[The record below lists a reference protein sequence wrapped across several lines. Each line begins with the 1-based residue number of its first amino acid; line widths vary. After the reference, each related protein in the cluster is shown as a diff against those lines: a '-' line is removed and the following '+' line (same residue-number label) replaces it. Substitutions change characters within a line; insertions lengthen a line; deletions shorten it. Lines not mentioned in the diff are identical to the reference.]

1 MNVVSDKAFEAVLK
15 ESLLTREQFR
25 ILKGYDKKQMERHIA
40 SVYRSGFE
48 DGYEAAENRP
58 SDQMNVEWPDI
69 LQRIAEVKGVGEKL
83 LSAIDQHVREVFEDE
98 ID

>member
-15 ESLLTREQFR
+15 DSLLTREQFR

-58 SDQMNVEWPDI
+58 SDQTNVEWPDI
-69 LQRIAEVKGVGEKL
+69 LQRIAEVKGVGQRL

-98 ID
+98 ND